1 MKVLI
6 TGGAGF
12 IGSHLVDKIVN
23 QVKEYEEFEQSRIPV
38 EPYHEHQVGVIDNLS
53 TGRIEN
59 VKQYLNRDNFK
70 FYCDTILNENLMD
83 TLISNA
89 DIVFHLA
96 ANVGVDRVN
105 QTPFL
110 TLQDDIEGTK
120 IVLEK
125 AKKYWKKVLIMSSSE
140 VYGYAESPLYE
151 DSHRTFPAV
160 DLRSSYAEVKITNE
174 MLAMAYRQQYGLP
187 VIVIRLFN
195 TTGERQLADYGMVL
209 PSFVKA
215 YLENQ
220 PITIYGDGKQ
230 SRCFS
235 YVGDV
240 AAALWDI
247 VKKEAYGQIFNL
259 GSTESISINE
269 LMVAVRK
276 IFKEYNYPLSFKYE
290 GGADY
295 IVKEKRQ
302 FDVDERIPN
311 TDKIKKVLGY
321 NPIKT
326 PLDKIIKKMIEYEKE
341 KK

>member
-1 MKVLI
+1 MNILI

-12 IGSHLVDKIVN
+12 IGSHLVDKILPINNKYLLQDTN
-23 QVKEYEEFEQSRIPV
+23 QVS
-38 EPYHEHQVGVIDNLS
+38 VIDNLS

-59 VKQYLNRDNFK
+59 IKQHLNKDNFK
-70 FYCDTILNENLMD
+70 FYCDTILNEDLMGE
-83 TLISNA
+83 LIKQS

-125 AKKYWKKVLIMSSSE
+125 AKKYWKKVLLMSSSE
-140 VYGYAESPLYE
+140 IYGYAVSPLYE
-151 DSHRTFPAV
+151 GNNRMMPAI

-174 MLAMAYRQQYGLP
+174 MLAMAYNKEYGLP
-187 VIVIRLFN
+187 IIVIRLFN

-209 PSFVKA
+209 PNFIKA
-215 YLENQ
+215 VLNNQ
-220 PITIYGDGKQ
+220 PITIYGDGSQ

-235 YVGDV
+235 YVGDIV
-240 AAALWDI
+240 EALWNI
-247 VKKEAYGQIFNL
+247 ANKNEAYGQIFNL
-259 GSTESISINE
+259 GSTQSININD
-269 LMVAVRK
+269 LAYK
-276 IFKEYNYPLSFKYE
+276 IHYQPNIKYIGE
-290 GGADY
+290 
-295 IVKEKRQ
+295 RS

-311 TDKIKKVLGY
+311 IDKIKKVLGY

-326 PLDKIIKKMIEYEKE
+326 SLEMIIKKMIDYEKS
-341 KK
+341 K